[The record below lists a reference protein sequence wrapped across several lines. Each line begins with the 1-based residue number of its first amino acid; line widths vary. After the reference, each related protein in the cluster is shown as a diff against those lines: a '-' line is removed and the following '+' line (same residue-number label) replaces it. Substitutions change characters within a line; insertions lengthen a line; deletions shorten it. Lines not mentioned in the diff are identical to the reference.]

1 MGKKETFHMNKAW
14 AFDLIGGKSL
24 ALRVNVI
31 SRRKAL
37 EAFKYSG
44 PEYLHMFVNTGS
56 HFEEDICLNL
66 CL

>member
-1 MGKKETFHMNKAW
+1 MGKKETFDLNKAW

-44 PEYLHMFVNTGS
+44 SRVSSHVCEYWQSF
-56 HFEEDICLNL
+56 
-66 CL
+66 